1 MMVQENALGATLS
14 PFMEKISIVK
24 RRQLNNENDFRW
36 AKGLPAK
43 PEDPS
48 GDVEMVLNQDLTPGD
63 TRFIPLESLERES
76 SKVLRGLSID
86 HPMIEQGRIVFTFR
100 LKTDET
106 LKLLTM
112 DQVTQ
117 MLQISRSFL
126 IRQVR
131 NKRIKSY
138 KFGRLRRFL
147 LNDVIEYLSISE
159 DHGAVKTKIK
169 RNGNGLISKLDH

>member
-1 MMVQENALGATLS
+1 MMVQENTLGATLS

-36 AKGLPAK
+36 AKGLPVK
-43 PEDPS
+43 PEDPT
-48 GDVEMVLNQDLTPGD
+48 GDIEMVLNQDLTPGD
-63 TRFIPLESLERES
+63 PKFIPLDSLERET
-76 SKVLRGLSID
+76 SKILRGLSID
-86 HPMIEQGRIVFTFR
+86 RPTLEQGRIVFTFR

-106 LKLLTM
+106 VKLLTM
-112 DQVTQ
+112 EQVTQ

-131 NKRIKSY
+131 NKTIRSY

-147 LNDVIEYLSISE
+147 LNDVIEYLSSSQ
-159 DHGAVKTKIK
+159 DQGDVRTKTK

>member
-1 MMVQENALGATLS
+1 MMVQENALGVSVS

-24 RRQLNNENDFRW
+24 RRQLNNENEFRW
-36 AKGLPAK
+36 AKGLPIK

-48 GDVEMVLNQDLTPGD
+48 GAKEMVLNLDLTPGD
-63 TRFIPLESLERES
+63 SNFIPLESLERES

-86 HPMIEQGRIVFTFR
+86 RPMIEEGRIVFTFR

-112 DQVTQ
+112 EQVGQ
-117 MLQISRSFL
+117 MLQLSRSFL
-126 IRQVR
+126 VRQVR
-131 NKRIKSY
+131 KKRIKSY

-147 LNDVIEYLSISE
+147 LSDVIDYLSFSE
-159 DHGAVKTKIK
+159 DQGDLKTNIK
-169 RNGNGLISKLDH
+169 RNGNGLVSKLDH